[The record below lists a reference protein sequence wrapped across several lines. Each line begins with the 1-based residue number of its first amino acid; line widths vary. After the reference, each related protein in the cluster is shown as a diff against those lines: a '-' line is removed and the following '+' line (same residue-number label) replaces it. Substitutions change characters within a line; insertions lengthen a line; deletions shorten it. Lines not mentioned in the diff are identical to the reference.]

1 MSPRYQYGGQAVI
14 EGVMMRGRDSAAIAV
29 RRPDGDISIKM
40 RDIDNTKRPSVLKAP
55 FIRGVVML
63 VESLVLGM
71 ESLMYS
77 ANESSEEEEQLS
89 GGEVVLS
96 LLMAFGLFVL
106 LFIVVPNVIVAFM
119 QKHIPN
125 VVLVNLLE
133 GILRIVIFL
142 VYIVV
147 ISKLEDIQRVFAY
160 HGAEHKTIAAWEA
173 GEELTVD
180 NARKHSTLHPRC
192 GTNFLLIV
200 MVLAVFVYSLLGK
213 QTLGERILSRLILLP
228 VVAGLSYEV
237 LKLVGRPNPS
247 PFIQLL
253 SAPGL
258 ALQNLTTRQ
267 PDDSMLEVAI
277 ASLTAVIEKDQ
288 AASDAA
294 VRQDD

>member
-1 MSPRYQYGGQAVI
+1 MNPRYQYGGQAVI

-29 RRPDGDISIKM
+29 RRPDGDISVKM
-40 RDIDNTKRPSVLKAP
+40 RDIDSSKRPAILKAP
-55 FIRGVVML
+55 FIRGVVTL
-63 VESLVLGM
+63 IESLVVGM

-96 LLMAFGLFVL
+96 LVMAFGLFIL
-106 LFIVVPNVIVAFM
+106 LFIVLPNVLVAFR
-119 QKHIPN
+119 QKHIPS

-133 GILRIVIFL
+133 GVLRIAIFL
-142 VYIVV
+142 VYIVA
-147 ISKLEDIQRVFAY
+147 ISKMEDIQRVFAY

-180 NARKHSTLHPRC
+180 NARKYSTLHPRC
-192 GTNFLLIV
+192 GTSFLLIV
-200 MVLAVFVYSLLGK
+200 MVLSILVYSFLGE

-228 VVAGLSYEV
+228 VLAGLSYEV
-237 LKLVGRPNPS
+237 LKLAGRPNPS
-247 PFIQLL
+247 VFVKWL

-258 ALQNLTTRQ
+258 ALQKLTTRE

-277 ASLTAVIEKDQ
+277 ASLNAVIEKDQ
-288 AASDAA
+288 ASSEAA
-294 VRQDD
+294 VI

>member
-29 RRPDGDISIKM
+29 RRPDGDISVKM
-40 RDIDNTKRPSVLKAP
+40 RDIENSKRPSVLKAP

-63 VESLVLGM
+63 IESLVIGM

-96 LLMAFGLFVL
+96 LVMAFGLFVL

-119 QKHIPN
+119 QKHIPS

-133 GILRIVIFL
+133 GILRIAIFL

-213 QTLGERILSRLILLP
+213 QALGERIVSRLVLLP
-228 VVAGLSYEV
+228 VLAGLSYEV
-237 LKLVGRPNPS
+237 LKLAGRPNPS
-247 PFIQLL
+247 PFMRLL

-258 ALQNLTTRQ
+258 ALQNLTTRE

-288 AASDAA
+288 AAGDAA

>member
-29 RRPDGDISIKM
+29 RRPDGDISVKM
-40 RDIDNTKRPSVLKAP
+40 RDIENSKRPSVLKAP

-63 VESLVLGM
+63 IESLVIGM

-96 LLMAFGLFVL
+96 LVMAFGLFVL

-119 QKHIPN
+119 QKHIPS

-133 GILRIVIFL
+133 GILRIAIFL

-200 MVLAVFVYSLLGK
+200 MVLAVFVYSLLRK
-213 QTLGERILSRLILLP
+213 QALGERIVSRLVLLP
-228 VVAGLSYEV
+228 VLAGLSYEV
-237 LKLVGRPNPS
+237 LKLAGRPNPS
-247 PFIQLL
+247 PFMRLL

-258 ALQNLTTRQ
+258 ALQNLTTRE

-277 ASLTAVIEKDQ
+277 ASLMAVIEKDQ
-288 AASDAA
+288 AAGDAA

>member
-29 RRPDGDISIKM
+29 RRPDGDISVKM
-40 RDIDNTKRPSVLKAP
+40 RDIENSKRPSVLKAP

-63 VESLVLGM
+63 IESLVIGM

-96 LLMAFGLFVL
+96 LVMAFGLFVL

-119 QKHIPN
+119 QKHIPS

-133 GILRIVIFL
+133 GVLRIAIFL

-147 ISKLEDIQRVFAY
+147 ISKMEDIQRVFAY

-180 NARKHSTLHPRC
+180 NARKYSTLHPRC
-192 GTNFLLIV
+192 GTSFLLIV
-200 MVLAVFVYSLLGK
+200 MVLSILVYSFLGE

-228 VVAGLSYEV
+228 VLAGLSYEV
-237 LKLVGRPNPS
+237 LKLAGRPNPS
-247 PFIQLL
+247 AFVKWL

-258 ALQNLTTRQ
+258 ALQKLTTRE

-277 ASLTAVIEKDQ
+277 ASLNAVIEKDQ
-288 AASDAA
+288 ASSEAA
-294 VRQDD
+294 VI